1 MKHALY
7 ITTFNHPAMLER
19 LLASGLLAGVDRAQ
33 WDVILF
39 DQSDTLRFQNEYE
52 DIAEAKNFERVENRN
67 FGASEAKRRQI
78 EHAYA
83 SGREIMAQISEDFYL
98 APADSAE
105 CGWLASGR
113 QTFFT
118 DALKVLEAEADL
130 AFCNWT
136 FARLE
141 HSDFWCHQLKKP
153 AALTLH
159 KVASVPHVKGEVVT
173 FGWPYTARVREMMK
187 LMVDVRAPRHA
198 EHLKGP
204 DGGEWVL
211 ASKSLGKGASLL
223 AQPVIHDRVPE
234 LRPEGRMP

>member
-19 LLASGLLAGVDRAQ
+19 LVSSGLLAGVDRDR

-39 DQSDTLRFQNEYE
+39 DQSDALPFQHEYQKLA
-52 DIAEAKNFERVENRN
+52 DAHGFERVHNVN
-67 FGASEAKRRQI
+67 GGASEAKRQQI

-83 SGREIMAQISEDFYL
+83 TRREIMSQISEDFYL
-98 APADSAE
+98 APADNAE

-118 DALKVLEAEADL
+118 DALRVLEADATL

-141 HSDFWCHQLKKP
+141 NSDFWCHQLSKP
-153 AALTLH
+153 ATLTLH
-159 KVASVPHVKGEVVT
+159 KVANVPHVKGDIVA
-173 FGWPYTARVREMMK
+173 FGWPYTARVRAMMK
-187 LMVDVRAPRHA
+187 LMVDVRDPRHA
-198 EHLKGP
+198 EHLKSP

-223 AQPVIHDRVPE
+223 AQPVIHDRLPE
-234 LRPEGRMP
+234 NRPQGRMP

>member
-1 MKHALY
+1 MKHAFY
-7 ITTFNHPAMLER
+7 ITCFNHPEMLTR
-19 LLASGLLAGVDRAQ
+19 LLASGLLAGIDRDR
-33 WDVILF
+33 WEIVLF
-39 DQSDTLRFQNEYE
+39 DQSDLCAFQEEYQQ
-52 DIAEAKNFERVENRN
+52 IAMARGFDRVSNGN
-67 FGASEAKRRQI
+67 GGASEAKRRQI
-78 EHAYA
+78 EHAFD
-83 SGREIMAQISEDFYL
+83 SGREIMAQISEDFIL

-113 QTFFT
+113 QTFFE
-118 DALKVLEAEADL
+118 DALKVLESRPAL

-141 HSDFWCHQLKKP
+141 QSDFWCHQLRRP

-159 KVASVPHVKGEVVT
+159 KVANLPHVEGDVVA

-187 LMVDVRAPRHA
+187 IMIDVRNPLHA
-198 EHLKGP
+198 EAMQGP

-223 AQPVIHDRVPE
+223 AQPVLHDRVPE
-234 LRPEGRMP
+234 LRPNGRMP